1 MHNNKI
7 VVIALLLLF
16 STSLVNAHITVNF
29 LEGAPK
35 DRFVVTNTGQCSL
48 QALQVDIDLTDTA
61 GELIFDTTETGAGV
75 DVFQPFEVSSGDI
88 RLNGKARINDGDKV
102 LSIIVSSIHAR
113 ASVSFTIDV
122 DDTLANSELGMIIV
136 SGAEIE
142 GGRVTVTHGLLG
154 SSGTFD
160 RNSNASINMPKCI

>member
-1 MHNNKI
+1 MYNNKI
-7 VVIALLLLF
+7 FVIALLLLF
-16 STSLVNAHITVNF
+16 STSLVNANIMVNF

-61 GELIFDTTETGAGV
+61 GELIFDTTATGAGV

-102 LSIIVSSIHAR
+102 LSIIISSIQAR

-122 DDTLANSELGMIIV
+122 DDTLANSERGMTIV

-142 GGRVTVTHGLLG
+142 GGRVTATHGSLG
-154 SSGTFD
+154 GSGTFD
-160 RNSNASINMPKCI
+160 RNSNASINMPKCV